1 MIPTHNRTEIELK
14 TVGQLLELEGLD
26 LLESAVLSLHTAYDT
41 DYTSLVERKYFP
53 DQISPMI
60 IAHDRH
66 IHHDRINPL
75 HRQLYQEA
83 VRHHHPDSHAARH
96 IVDILPSEAFSQV
109 VANSDLLAIPTKT
122 PSGEV
127 MGVLI
132 SSFKRPVKEENLQEV
147 IQHHQIFANIMT
159 HTLREMWFNDRSEQ
173 LVHQLSYEVSHD
185 SLTGLLNR
193 SCLADTLESIT
204 QQSNPPFTLAI
215 LDIDSFKAIND
226 MHGNYVGDK
235 VLQKL
240 ADILKAVVPEKN
252 LTFRTA
258 GNEFAFITYHSD
270 PFSVCDAILRELKHS
285 RIGTTLQL
293 DFNISIGLARSQDS
307 IKDIEQLIFNTSLA
321 LKACKQNTD
330 SRVKCYDTD
339 LSAEYHRKAELIAAL
354 REELSQPTNKNT
366 STSTEQGLYVAVQP
380 IVSAHTH
387 QWDYFEVLAR
397 WRTKKHGNIS
407 PVEFIEVAEESG
419 LIVELGER
427 VIELA
432 CRAKNLLENELG
444 YRVKL
449 GINCSAHELHESQR
463 YLSYLTM
470 MIKHFNF
477 DKKDFVIELTET
489 VLLSPTEDTK
499 ELLRTMRQQGFTIAL
514 DDFGTGY
521 SSLNYIHSY
530 PIDCIKIDAT
540 FIKALLTSDTAESVV
555 WLIVQLA
562 NRLGVSLVA
571 EGVEHREQLE
581 TLHSMGCDKIQG
593 FFFSCPLPA
602 RDMVAK
608 IKGRP
613 IQEITDVT
621 LNSDIDTG
629 TEKGEIESKLEN

>member
-1 MIPTHNRTEIELK
+1 MVYAHNRTEIELK
-14 TVGQLLELEGLD
+14 TVGQLLELDGLD
-26 LLESAVLSLHTAYDT
+26 LLESAVLSLHSAYDT

-60 IAHDRH
+60 IAHDHH

-96 IVDILPSEAFSQV
+96 VIDILPSEAFTQV
-109 VANSDLLAIPTKT
+109 VQTNHLLAIPTKT

-127 MGVLI
+127 MGVLL
-132 SSFKRPVKEENLQEV
+132 SSFKAPLDLDIQQEM

-204 QQSNPPFTLAI
+204 QQSHPPFALAI

-226 MHGNYVGDK
+226 MHGNYIGDK

-270 PFSVCDAILRELKHS
+270 PFIVCDAILRELKHS
-285 RIGTTLQL
+285 RIGSTLQL
-293 DFNISIGLARSQDS
+293 DFNVSIGLARSQDGM
-307 IKDIEQLIFNTSLA
+307 KDIEQLIFNTSLA
-321 LKACKQNTD
+321 LKACKQAPNT
-330 SRVKCYDTD
+330 RVKCYDTH
-339 LSAEYHRKAELIAAL
+339 LSAAYHRKAELVTAL
-354 REELSQPTNKNT
+354 KNELSLPIDPR
-366 STSTEQGLYVAVQP
+366 SEQGLYVAVQP
-380 IVSAHTH
+380 IVSA
-387 QWDYFEVLAR
+387 QSQRWDYFEVLAR

-432 CRAKNLLENELG
+432 CRAKTLLEKELG
-444 YRVKL
+444 YSVKL
-449 GINCSAHELHESQR
+449 GINCSAHELHDSQR
-463 YLSYLTM
+463 YLNYLTK
-470 MIKHFNF
+470 MIKHFHF
-477 DKKDFVIELTET
+477 DKRDFVIELTET
-489 VLLSPTEDTK
+489 VLLSPTEGTK
-499 ELLRTMRQQGFTIAL
+499 NVLSTMRQQGFTIAL

-540 FIKALLTSDTAESVV
+540 FIQGLLTSDTAESVV

-571 EGVEHREQLE
+571 EGVEHKEQLE
-581 TLHSMGCDKIQG
+581 TLHAMGCDKIQG

-602 RDMVAK
+602 QDMIAK
-608 IKGRP
+608 IQGRP
-613 IQEITDVT
+613 T
-621 LNSDIDTG
+621 
-629 TEKGEIESKLEN
+629 TELTSNKDEIELE

>member
-1 MIPTHNRTEIELK
+1 MAYVHNRTEIKLN

-26 LLESAVLSLHTAYDT
+26 LLESAVLSLHSSYDT
-41 DYTSLVERKYFP
+41 EYTSLVERKYFP

-60 IAHDRH
+60 IAHDHH

-75 HRQLYQEA
+75 HRELYHEA
-83 VRHHHPDSHAARH
+83 VRHHHRDSHAARH
-96 IVDILPSEAFSQV
+96 IVNLLPPEAFTQV
-109 VANSDLLAIPTKT
+109 VKTSHLLAIPTKT

-127 MGVLI
+127 MGVLLSI
-132 SSFKRPVKEENLQEV
+132 FKTPVDQDHQQKM
-147 IQHHQIFANIMT
+147 IQHHQLFANIMT

-204 QQSNPPFTLAI
+204 QQNNPSFTLAI

-226 MHGNYVGDK
+226 THGNYIGDK

-270 PFSVCDAILRELKHS
+270 PFCVCDAILRELKHS
-285 RIGTTLQL
+285 RIGSSLQL
-293 DFNISIGLARSQDS
+293 DFNISIGLARSQDGM
-307 IKDIEQLIFNTSLA
+307 KDIEQLIFNTSLA
-321 LKACKQNTD
+321 LKACKQTPNT
-330 SRVKCYDTD
+330 RVKCYDTH
-339 LSAEYHRKAELIAAL
+339 LSATYHRKAELVSAL
-354 REELSQPTNKNT
+354 KSELSQPIDPR
-366 STSTEQGLYVAVQP
+366 SEQGLYVVVQP
-380 IVSAHTH
+380 IVSAQSQH
-387 QWDYFEVLAR
+387 WDYFEVLAR
-397 WRTKKHGNIS
+397 WHTEKHGNIS
-407 PVEFIEVAEESG
+407 PVEFIDVAEESG

-432 CRAKNLLENELG
+432 CKAKMLLEKELG
-444 YRVKL
+444 YSVKL
-449 GINCSAHELHESQR
+449 GINCSAHELHDSQR
-463 YLSYLTM
+463 YLSYLTK
-470 MIKHFNF
+470 MIKHFHF
-477 DKKDFVIELTET
+477 DKRDFVIELTET
-489 VLLSPTEDTK
+489 VLLSPTEETK
-499 ELLRTMRQQGFTIAL
+499 NVLSVMRQQGFTIAL

-540 FIKALLTSDTAESVV
+540 FIKGLLTSDTAESVV

-571 EGVEHREQLE
+571 EGVEHEEQLE
-581 TLHSMGCDKIQG
+581 KLHAIGCGQIQG
-593 FFFSCPLPA
+593 FLFSCPLPA
-602 RDMVAK
+602 HDMIAK
-608 IKGRP
+608 IHALP
-613 IQEITDVT
+613 TTDCAT
-621 LNSDIDTG
+621 N
-629 TEKGEIESKLEN
+629 

>member
-1 MIPTHNRTEIELK
+1 MIYAHKRTEIELK
-14 TVGQLLELEGLD
+14 TVGQLLELDGLD
-26 LLESAVLSLHTAYDT
+26 LLESAVLSLHSAYDT

-60 IAHDRH
+60 IAHDHR
-66 IHHDRINPL
+66 INHDRINPL

-83 VRHHHPDSHAARH
+83 VRHHHPDSNAARH
-96 IVDILPSEAFSQV
+96 IVNLLPSEAFTQV
-109 VANSDLLAIPTKT
+109 VKTNHLLAIPTKT

-127 MGVLI
+127 MGVLL
-132 SSFKRPVKEENLQEV
+132 SSFKEPLDNNLQQQV

-204 QQSNPPFTLAI
+204 QQSHPPFTLAI

-226 MHGNYVGDK
+226 MHGNYIGDK

-293 DFNISIGLARSQDS
+293 DFNISIGLARSQDGM
-307 IKDIEQLIFNTSLA
+307 KDIEQLIFNTSLA
-321 LKACKQNTD
+321 LKACKQAANT
-330 SRVKCYDTD
+330 RVKCYDTH
-339 LSAEYHRKAELIAAL
+339 LSAAYHRKAELIAAL
-354 REELSQPTNKNT
+354 KTELSQPIDPR
-366 STSTEQGLYVAVQP
+366 SEQGLTVVVQP
-380 IVSAHTH
+380 IVSE
-387 QWDYFEVLAR
+387 QSQRWDYFEVLAR
-397 WRTKKHGNIS
+397 WRTNKHGNIS

-432 CRAKNLLENELG
+432 CRAKALLENGLG
-444 YRVKL
+444 YPVRL
-449 GINCSAHELHESQR
+449 GINCSAHELHDSQR
-463 YLSYLTM
+463 YLNYLTK
-470 MIKHFNF
+470 MIKHFRF
-477 DKKDFVIELTET
+477 DKRDFVIELTET
-489 VLLSPTEDTK
+489 VLLSPTEETK
-499 ELLRTMRQQGFTIAL
+499 NVLSTMRLQGFTIAL

-540 FIKALLTSDTAESVV
+540 FIKGLLTSDTAESVV

-571 EGVEHREQLE
+571 EGVEHKGQLE
-581 TLHSMGCDKIQG
+581 KLHTMGCDKIQG
-593 FFFSCPLPA
+593 FLFSCPLPA
-602 RDMVAK
+602 RDMIAK
-608 IKGRP
+608 IQGRSK
-613 IQEITDVT
+613 IELTVDR
-621 LNSDIDTG
+621 D
-629 TEKGEIESKLEN
+629 EIESQLENER